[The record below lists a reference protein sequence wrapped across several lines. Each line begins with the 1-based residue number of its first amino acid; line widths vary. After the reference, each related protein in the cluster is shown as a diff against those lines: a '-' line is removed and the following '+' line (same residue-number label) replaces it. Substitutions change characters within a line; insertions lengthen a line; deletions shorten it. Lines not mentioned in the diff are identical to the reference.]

1 MIDPKVVQQ
10 YAATNQL
17 QTFEMPVNVAQVLRN
32 GRRADSDGGVRLDGG
47 ALLDEG
53 HVAHGGEV
61 VELVLKELNL

>member
-1 MIDPKVVQQ
+1 
-10 YAATNQL
+10 
-17 QTFEMPVNVAQVLRN
+17 MPVNVAQVLRN